1 MCHLSSANI
10 RYLDLYFGPGSQD
23 IFHLI
28 WKKAQI
34 FVLTQHSFFYQYL
47 PMDSSGVQTAKVS
60 LKPLSTKEQLIKTT
74 DYMLFL
80 KENLTYFT

>member
-34 FVLTQHSFFYQYL
+34 FVLTQHRQFFL
-47 PMDSSGVQTAKVS
+47 LVFTNGFKWSSNS
-60 LKPLSTKEQLIKTT
+60 
-74 DYMLFL
+74 
-80 KENLTYFT
+80 